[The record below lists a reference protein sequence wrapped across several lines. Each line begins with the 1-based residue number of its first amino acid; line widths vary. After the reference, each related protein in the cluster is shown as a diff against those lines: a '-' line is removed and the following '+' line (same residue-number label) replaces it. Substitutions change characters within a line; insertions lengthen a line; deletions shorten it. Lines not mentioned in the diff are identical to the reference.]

1 MARELTFGSA
11 FFFRPTGAL
20 GAFRLYYGCGR
31 LLIGWALDRSYK
43 SNELHK
49 EWPFCSRYGDYVLV
63 PFPSTLI
70 EYRVLTRLLHQLE
83 MPLPEPLAEVALQ
96 SVGNADLR
104 MDLSHSARMGESL
117 VIPGLKTPPG
127 FSSPLFPF
135 QEVALKYVASL
146 GFRALIGDD
155 MGLGKTPVGIASILY
170 SGAARAIVVTRSVAL
185 GAWQRAIATWSDI
198 PCVTAVGTRVVKSR
212 RKDGVVTL
220 KPGTV
225 TLNDG
230 LKNTPTGIV
239 LLNYELLSAW
249 RDELM
254 NYGADII
261 VLDEVHA
268 VKEPKAARSQAAYDL
283 MGQSPSAIG
292 LTGTPINNRPLE
304 LFHVVHHL
312 QPGKWGEF
320 FKFAVRYCNAHR
332 KLIGKDWKNCTMVK
346 REDGKMVKV
355 PTEKYAWDFSG
366 SKREKELYRRL
377 RANIMVR
384 RLKDDVL
391 DLLPPI
397 EETIPLDPSDRYWKV
412 EAGELAF
419 IEGLLSPISSTKK
432 KAEASLHAL
441 FAAAALDKIEWAKE
455 WLSAFLEDT
464 DQKIVIFFHYQRV
477 GEALQAMLVEWG
489 IPHVNLW
496 GQNPDANGD
505 YTFQTESGI
514 RVALCSYSMA
524 REAVTLTKAAYQMM
538 MEYPWVPGWAE
549 QARDR
554 TRRIGQERSVT
565 YYYPILVGSAEE
577 RLVRAML
584 GKQDIISVITQGVH
598 RRSIGI
604 DDSVF
609 QLPPE
614 ESTNSV

>member
-11 FFFRPTGAL
+11 FFFRPTGSS
-20 GAFRLYYGCGR
+20 GVYRLYYGCGR
-31 LLIGWALDRSYK
+31 LLMGWALDRSYK
-43 SNELHK
+43 SNKLHR
-49 EWPFCSRYGDYVLV
+49 EWPFCSRYGDYVLL

-70 EYRVLTRLLHQLE
+70 EWRTLHRMLNALE
-83 MPLPEPLAEVALQ
+83 LHCPEHLQDVAMQ
-96 SVGNADLR
+96 AVGNAELR
-104 MDLSHSARMGESL
+104 IDLSHSPKMGEAL
-117 VIPGLKTPPG
+117 RIPGLKTPPG
-127 FSSPLFPF
+127 FEAPLFPF
-135 QEVALKYVASL
+135 QEVALKYIESL
-146 GFRALIGDD
+146 GFRALVGDD
-155 MGLGKTPVGIASILY
+155 MGLGKTPIGIAAILH
-170 SGAARAIVVTRSVAL
+170 SGAQRAIVVTRSVAL
-185 GAWQRAIATWSDI
+185 GAWQRAIATWSDM
-198 PCVTAVGTRVVKSR
+198 PCVMAVGPRVVKSR
-212 RKDGVVTL
+212 RKDGVVTI

-230 LKNTPTGIV
+230 LKNVTNGIV

-254 NYGADII
+254 QYGADII

-268 VKEPKAARSQAAYDL
+268 VKEPKAARSKAAYDL
-283 MGQSPSAIG
+283 MEQCPAAVG

-320 FKFAVRYCNAHR
+320 FNFAVRYCNAHR
-332 KLIGKDWKNCTMVK
+332 KLIGKDWKNCTLVK
-346 REDGKMVKV
+346 RDDGKMVKV
-355 PTEKYAWDFSG
+355 PAEKYAWDFSG

-397 EETIPLDPSDRYWKV
+397 EETIPLEPTERYWKV
-412 EAGELAF
+412 ETGELAL
-419 IEGLLSPISSTKK
+419 IEGILSPNPLAKK
-432 KAEASLHAL
+432 KAEASLHTL

-455 WLSAFLEDT
+455 WLAAFLEDT

-477 GEALQAMLVEWG
+477 GEALQAMLHEWG

-496 GQNPDANGD
+496 GTNPDADGD
-505 YTFQTESGI
+505 HVFQTNPNM

-554 TRRIGQERSVT
+554 TRRIGQERAVT

-609 QLPPE
+609 QLPSS
-614 ESTNSV
+614 ESYV